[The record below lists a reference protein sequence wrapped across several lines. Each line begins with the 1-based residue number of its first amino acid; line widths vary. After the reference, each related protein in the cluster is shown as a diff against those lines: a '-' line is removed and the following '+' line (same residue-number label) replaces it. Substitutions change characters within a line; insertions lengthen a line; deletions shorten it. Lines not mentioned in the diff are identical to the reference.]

1 MAKPPAIPTFSDLYQ
16 HAVGGRH
23 WLGPFLSGHLTVEF
37 MLRKLVGQY
46 DAKLTTLAQ
55 NMKHFQLIDINGQI
69 GTITDQQKEVLLSIN
84 QMRNRLA
91 HQITYNPTV
100 DEMKVIWTTAAV
112 AFSDLTDGISQG
124 IAEIEL
130 EGSLNSLDSWVFSE
144 LFIQIAYDLH
154 QAYIDLGGHEEV
166 F

>member
-16 HAVGGRH
+16 HAISDRH

-46 DAKLTTLAQ
+46 DTKLAALAQ

-69 GTITDQQKEVLLSIN
+69 GTITESQKDVLISIN

-91 HQITYNPTV
+91 HQITYSPTV
-100 DEMKVIWTTAAV
+100 TEMKSIWIAAAS

-124 IAEIEL
+124 IAEIDV

-154 QAYIDLGGHEEV
+154 HAYVDLGGDDEA